1 MILHTIPAGMNRTN
15 CYIVGCEDTN
25 QGAVID
31 PGGEGQRIVREIE
44 RSGLDI
50 QVVLVT
56 HAHFD
61 HIGGIADVIDATGAK
76 LALHPNER
84 PLLEARGGAAVFGL
98 SVRPSPPPDIDLS
111 EGQMIAVGTLNFEV
125 LFTPGHSPGGVT
137 FYEAAEGAAFDGD
150 LLFSN
155 GIGRTDLFGGDW
167 ETLMRSIKEVLF
179 ALPEDTVVYP
189 GHGPRTTVG
198 REKRTNPWIR

>member
-15 CYIVGCEDTN
+15 CYIVGCEETHR
-25 QGAVID
+25 GAVID
-31 PGGEGQRIVREIE
+31 PGGEGQHIVREIE

-98 SVRPSPPPDIDLS
+98 NVKLSPPPDIDLS
-111 EGQMIAVGTLNFEV
+111 PGQTIAVGTLNFEV

-137 FYEAAEGAAFDGD
+137 FYEATEGVAFDGD

-189 GHGPRTTVG
+189 GHGPKTTVG
-198 REKRTNPWIR
+198 REKRTNRWVR

>member
-1 MILHTIPAGMNRTN
+1 MILHTIPAGMNQTN
-15 CYIVGCEDTN
+15 CYLVGCEETYR
-25 QGAVID
+25 GAVID

-50 QVVLVT
+50 QAVLIT

-61 HIGGIADVIDATGAK
+61 HIGGISEVIDATGAS

-84 PLLEARGGAAVFGL
+84 PVLDAGGGAAMFGL
-98 SVRPSPPPDIDLS
+98 PTKPCPAPDIELAP
-111 EGQMIAVGTLNFEV
+111 GQTIVVGTLNFEV

-137 FYEAAEGAAFDGD
+137 FYEAAEGVAFDGD
-150 LLFSN
+150 LLFAS

-167 ETLMRSIKEVLF
+167 DTLMHSIKAVLF
-179 ALPEDTVVYP
+179 ALPDDTVIYP
-189 GHGPRTTVG
+189 GHGPKTTVG